1 MRLILHLTN
10 LFLRGTAL
18 MLCLVGAV
26 AGVACLGGAFSD
38 WLDVLTH
45 AAPLWMVCSVL
56 GLILAV
62 LASRD
67 DERRALVAVAALGIA
82 ALVVLMGPELL
93 STLRPAE
100 APAKGAATLK
110 LVQFNLWAENDA
122 PPETAAWI
130 LKQNADVVITEESGG
145 NAWRVLRALKK
156 AYPYSTT
163 CHAKYGCDTRIHSR
177 WPIVDEHDFYGDDE
191 SLVATQATLRHPGG
205 DVTVVGTHFVWPVP
219 AGRWQA
225 QSRLLA
231 KKVAPFAKDSL
242 IVTGDFNATPWSWSL
257 RRQDKALG
265 LERRTRALASW
276 PTGQFIRIAKAPFPV
291 LPIDQVYAGKA
302 WKTVKVERGPSLGSD
317 HRPVVATLAR

>member
-1 MRLILHLTN
+1 MRLILHLAN

-18 MLCLVGAV
+18 MLGLVGAV
-26 AGVACLGGAFSD
+26 AGLACLGGAFSD

-45 AAPLWMVCSVL
+45 AAPLWMACSLL
-56 GLILAV
+56 GLALAL

-67 DERRALVAVAALGIA
+67 DERRALAGVAALGIA
-82 ALVVLMGPELL
+82 ALVVLMAPELL
-93 STLRPAE
+93 STLRPPE
-100 APAKGAATLK
+100 KPAKGAATLK

-145 NAWRVLRALKK
+145 NAWRVLRTLKT
-156 AYPYSTT
+156 AYPYSTK
-163 CHAKYGCDTRIHSR
+163 CYAKYGCDTRIHSR
-177 WPIVDEHDFYGDDE
+177 WPIVDEHDFYGDGE
-191 SLVATQATLRHPGG
+191 SLVATRATLRVPGG
-205 DVTVVGTHFVWPVP
+205 DVTVVGAHFVWPIP

-231 KKVAPFAKDSL
+231 SKIAPFPKDSL

-265 LERRTRALASW
+265 LERRTHALATW
-276 PTGQFIRIAKAPFPV
+276 PTGQFIRIATAPFPV
-291 LPIDQVYAGKA
+291 LPIDQVYAGTA

-317 HRPVVATLAR
+317 HRPVVAIFTR

>member
-1 MRLILHLTN
+1 MRLILHLAN

-18 MLCLVGAV
+18 MLCLVGAI
-26 AGVACLGGAFSD
+26 AGLACLGGAFSD

-45 AAPLWMVCSVL
+45 AAPLWMACSVL

-82 ALVVLMGPELL
+82 ALVVLMAPELL

-100 APAKGAATLK
+100 KPAKDAATLK
-110 LVQFNLWAENDA
+110 LIQFNLWAENDA
-122 PPETAAWI
+122 PQETAAWI

-156 AYPYSTT
+156 AYPYSTA

-177 WPIVDEHDFYGDDE
+177 WPIVDEHDFYGDGE
-191 SLVATQATLRHPGG
+191 SLVATRATLRHPGG

-219 AGRWQA
+219 AGHWQA

-257 RRQDKALG
+257 RRQDRALG

-317 HRPVVATLAR
+317 HRPVVAILAR

>member
-1 MRLILHLTN
+1 MRLILHLAN

-18 MLCLVGAV
+18 MLGLIGAI
-26 AGVACLGGAFSD
+26 AGLACLGGAFSD

-45 AAPLWMVCSVL
+45 AAPLWMACSVL
-56 GLILAV
+56 GLVLAL

-67 DERRALVAVAALGIA
+67 DERRALVGVATLGIA
-82 ALVVLMGPELL
+82 ALVVLMAPELL
-93 STLRPAE
+93 STLRSPE
-100 APAKGAATLK
+100 KPAKGTATLK

-122 PPETAAWI
+122 PPETAAWV

-145 NAWRVLRALKK
+145 NAWPVLRALKK
-156 AYPYSTT
+156 AYPYSTK
-163 CHAKYGCDTRIHSR
+163 CRSKYGCDTRIHSR
-177 WPIVDEHDFYGDDE
+177 WPIVEEHDFYGDPE
-191 SLVATQATLRHPGG
+191 SLVATRATLHHPGG
-205 DVTVVGTHFVWPVP
+205 DFTVVGTHFVWPIP

-231 KKVAPFAKDSL
+231 KKIAPLPKDSL
-242 IVTGDFNATPWSWSL
+242 IVTGDFNSTPWSWSL

-265 LERRTRALASW
+265 LARRTHALASW

-317 HRPVVATLAR
+317 HRPVVAIFTR